1 MFKAYKES
9 PHSDWTDNLIQKGIP
24 LVGTVGGAIL
34 GGAIGGPGGIGPGM
48 QMGSGIGNAIGGMV
62 SEKPT
67 GEAQMATGLKS
78 GLKGWEEWRQLP
90 PEKKLDTNETGKV
103 PTGTSPTA
111 AAPATIAQLAGTAMG
126 GASNIEGSS
135 DISGQN
141 KLKYKSMYAPRFAQY

>member
-1 MFKAYKES
+1 MFKAYEE
-9 PHSDWTDNLIQKGIP
+9 PPEPAYDWTDMLVEKGIP
-24 LVGTVGGAIL
+24 LLGTAAGAALGSMVPGGTMP
-34 GGAIGGPGGIGPGM
+34 GMAIGSSLG
-48 QMGSGIGNAIGGMV
+48 QMVSGLI

-67 GEAQMATGLKS
+67 SEAKMAMGTKGLM
-78 GLKGWEEWRQLP
+78 KGYQDWQQLP
-90 PEKKLDTNETGKV
+90 PEKRLDTNETGKV

-141 KLKYKSMYAPRFAQY
+141 ELKYKSMYAPRFARY